1 MLGMRQWLAFLL
13 LGTIW
18 GSSFLWIKIGVA
30 EIGPATLAAFRLLL
44 GAAGLLAVA
53 WLTRQPFRA
62 DLRRYLPAYAFM
74 GVFAT
79 ALPFILISWAETRI
93 DSALAAILNATAPLF
108 AIVIA
113 HYWLSDEKITP
124 ARLGGLVAGFAGVVV
139 LMSREFSPE
148 GVHGSIW
155 GYVAM
160 VAASASYGLSATFS
174 RRHLRGHPPLVQATM
189 VVLIADA
196 ITWAVV
202 PIMDR
207 PVVFPRAGLTW
218 FALVWLGLLGSCVA
232 YLLYFYLINAWGP
245 TRATLV
251 TYVFPVVGL
260 ALGIIFLNET
270 ADWRLAVGAALIVG
284 GIAVVNRRPAAA
296 PAPAQRGAERH
307 PERLQET
314 CRQE

>member
-1 MLGMRQWLAFLL
+1 MLCMRQWAAFLL

-30 EIGPATLAAFRLLL
+30 EIGPATLAAFRLLF
-44 GAAGLLAVA
+44 GAAGLVAVA
-53 WLTRQPFRA
+53 RLTRQPFREH
-62 DLRRYLPAYAFM
+62 LRRFFPSYVFM
-74 GVFAT
+74 GIFAT

-113 HYWLSDEKITP
+113 HYWLSDEKISL
-124 ARLGGLVAGFAGVVV
+124 ARLAGLITGFVGVVV

-148 GVHGSIW
+148 GIHGSIW

-189 VVLIADA
+189 VVIIADA
-196 ITWAVV
+196 IAWAAV

-207 PVVFPRAGLTW
+207 PVILPQTGLTW
-218 FALVWLGLLGSCVA
+218 FALAWLGLLGSCAA

-260 ALGIIFLNET
+260 ALGIIFLGES
-270 ADWRLAVGAALIVG
+270 ADWRLFAGSALIVG
-284 GIAVVNRRPAAA
+284 GIALVNRRPG
-296 PAPAQRGAERH
+296 PAVRASVRLGSERP

-314 CRQE
+314 